1 MSWYNNILSKKKK
14 IRESNRCIF
23 FNLIDLSLK
32 MDCENVGFVD
42 CYIYFVDLM
51 FEYDI

>member
-1 MSWYNNILSKKKK
+1 MSWYNNILSKRKVL
-14 IRESNRCIF
+14 IRCIF

-32 MDCENVGFVD
+32 MDCEYVGFVD

>member
-1 MSWYNNILSKKKK
+1 MSWYNNILSKKK

-23 FNLIDLSLK
+23 FKIDLSLK

>member
-1 MSWYNNILSKKKK
+1 MSWYNNNKNKGKVI
-14 IRESNRCIF
+14 IRCIF